1 MKIPYYQ
8 VSAFSESPHGGN
20 PAGVCLLKEWLPDVT
35 LQQIAK
41 ENDLSETA
49 YLVPEDGRY
58 RLRWFTPTS
67 EVELCGHATLASAF
81 VVFEQLFWP
90 DQQVEFLTRS
100 GVLSVWRSEAGFTLR
115 LPANSPVA
123 CDPPE
128 ELLSSLGI
136 RPTGV
141 MKGLRDYYLALYDSE
156 AQVRELSPDFEALE
170 KVDCWGVIATAK
182 GTGDYDFISRF
193 FAPRAGIN
201 EDPVT
206 GSAHCILTPYWA
218 SVLGKSSLRAWQAS
232 TRGGE
237 LHCVAK
243 GEKVEISGTAKLYLS
258 GEIFIDQG

>member
-20 PAGVCLLKEWLPDVT
+20 PAGVCLLKDWLPDAT

-58 RLRWFTPTS
+58 RLRWFTPAS
-67 EVELCGHATLASAF
+67 EVQLCGHATLASAF

-90 DQQVEFLTRS
+90 HRQVEFLTLS
-100 GVLSVWRSEAGFTLR
+100 GILSVWRSDAGFTLR
-115 LPANSPVA
+115 LPADPPVA

-136 RPTGV
+136 RPAEL
-141 MKGLRDYYLALYDSE
+141 MKGRSDHYLAVYDSE
-156 AQVRELSPDFEALE
+156 DQVRSLSPDFDALG

-182 GTGDYDFISRF
+182 SEGDYDFISRF

-206 GSAHCILTPYWA
+206 GSAHCILMPYWA
-218 SVLGKSSLRAWQAS
+218 GVLNKSSLRTWQAS
-232 TRGGE
+232 ARGGE
-237 LHCVAK
+237 LRCVTK
-243 GEKVEISGTAKLYLS
+243 GEKVEISGTANLYLR
-258 GEIFIDQG
+258 GEIFIDQE